1 MKVGV
6 FGIFDRMSQKNN
18 KALKLAPLSN
28 VSSARSGKNG
38 CGEISIAVP
47 NEIIVNLLNKE
58 DYYVGGLIICERAEF
73 EKEKALVESEET

>member
-6 FGIFDRMSQKNN
+6 FGIFDRMLQKNN

-38 CGEISIAVP
+38 YGEISIAVP

-58 DYYVGGLIICERAEF
+58 DYYVGGLIICERADF